1 MKRIIS
7 LPMSLGM
14 LLLIF
19 SCNKENK
26 AYGTNDVNKDQRI
39 RESVKTLKGNY
50 CFMKTEDR
58 DTTYVH
64 LMISGSNVNGEM
76 TWQPWEKD
84 GAQGTLS
91 GKLVSAHE
99 MELLYDYTIEGSK
112 QTEAKFMKIE
122 GNKLYILTG
131 ELTDPENNGHLKYKN
146 ILKAVYSEVLTPT
159 TCR

>member
-1 MKRIIS
+1 
-7 LPMSLGM
+7 M